1 MSTASK
7 LARHRPE
14 NAITIVL
21 ADDHTMMREGTRK
34 LLEEDPT
41 LVVIG
46 EARDGAEA
54 LALCQKLHP
63 RVLILDIAMK
73 GINGF
78 TVAQTLL
85 AKPEQPTA
93 ILVLTAYG
101 QVAYV
106 QTMTRM
112 GVKGY
117 WLKSAGS
124 RDIRQAVYDVA
135 AGKTSLDP
143 EIRLLLTQQATG
155 LLPITSLSS
164 REREV
169 LQLLVQGLHNS
180 EISEQLHVTIKTVE
194 AHLTSLYQKLG
205 VQSRTEAVTYAK
217 EQGLLLDP
225 GT

>member
-1 MSTASK
+1 MNTISNPACQIS
-7 LARHRPE
+7 E

-34 LLEEDPT
+34 LLEEDPA
-41 LVVIG
+41 LVVVG

-54 LALCQKLHP
+54 LALCYTLHP

-73 GINGF
+73 GTNGF

-85 AKPEQPTA
+85 AEPDRPTT

-101 QVAYV
+101 QAAYV
-106 QTMTRM
+106 QTMMQM

-124 RDIRQAVYDVA
+124 RDIRRAVYDVA

-143 EIRLLLTQQATG
+143 EVRQLLTQQARET
-155 LLPITSLSS
+155 LPITSLSS

-169 LQLLVQGLHNS
+169 LQLLVQGLRNS
-180 EISEQLHVTIKTVE
+180 EISERLHVSIKTVE